1 MCFVNLYHDAFRD
14 LQNQQL
20 NIRNLV
26 PVNEDEE
33 ERKILVEI
41 LLHNA

>member
-1 MCFVNLYHDAFRD
+1 MCFVNLYRDALRD